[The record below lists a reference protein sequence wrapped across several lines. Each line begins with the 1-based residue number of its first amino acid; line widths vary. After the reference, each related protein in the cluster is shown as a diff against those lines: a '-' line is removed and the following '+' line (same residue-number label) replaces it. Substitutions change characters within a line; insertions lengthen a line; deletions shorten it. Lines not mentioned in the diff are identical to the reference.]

1 MVNVFQGNASISMR
15 RPRCPKAFKLFFP
28 PHRFRLWL
36 LQCNYFSHRF
46 CPPFDHALC
55 TNCTSDAQGE
65 PEWLGFLR
73 RLLELGEVPMWQVR
87 LIQAYKI
94 LQRTSKI
101 FSNPSI
107 VCLFV
112 ARLNPLERLDV
123 GCWWWMLVD
132 VHEVEESHFRHLDTF
147 GWSLGWACLGQ
158 LKRLRRQPATVC
170 RLFKSFINN
179 LYIIL

>member
-1 MVNVFQGNASISMR
+1 MVNVFQGNARISMR

-28 PHRFRLWL
+28 PL
-36 LQCNYFSHRF
+36 LTTSDS
-46 CPPFDHALC
+46 FDSFDPALC

-73 RLLELGEVPMWQVR
+73 RLLELGEVPMWQ
-87 LIQAYKI
+87 
-94 LQRTSKI
+94 RTSKNI
-101 FSNPSI
+101 KDFFKSKYCLF

-123 GCWWWMLVD
+123 GCWSWMLVD
-132 VHEVEESHFRHLDTF
+132 VHEAEESHFRHLDTF
-147 GWSLGWACLGQ
+147 VWSLEWACLGQ

-170 RLFKSFINN
+170 RLFKPFINN